1 MIPLSDELPTV
12 RTPWMTYTILAAM
25 LVVWIFVQ
33 GAGFDQQALA
43 ASLGREYVIPDDI
56 KSFRARS
63 LTWRQSDKPFPSGGE
78 WRAPSTTTRS
88 TS

>member
-12 RTPWMTYTILAAM
+12 RTPWMTYTLLAAM

-43 ASLGREYVIPDDI
+43 ASVCNLEIGRAHV
-56 KSFRARS
+56 
-63 LTWRQSDKPFPSGGE
+63 
-78 WRAPSTTTRS
+78 
-88 TS
+88 